1 MIPKSSKKS
10 SEVEFVDVSHSN
22 FKPRPFAAEPRF
34 EIRNEIRKSDIS
46 KAFILNEI
54 RKNDI
59 SKFEIP
65 NEIRKHDISKDF
77 VDNPLTCKT
86 STNSTLLDFLKRA
99 VPPNPQ

>member
-22 FKPRPFAAEPRF
+22 FKPRTFAAEPRF
-34 EIRNEIRKSDIS
+34 EIRNEIRNSDIS
-46 KAFILNEI
+46 KAF
-54 RKNDI
+54 
-59 SKFEIP
+59 
-65 NEIRKHDISKDF
+65 
-77 VDNPLTCKT
+77 VDKRLTCKT